1 MIRLNLKYTLLSGV
15 LFILLMSASLQGLA
29 QSEDSLKM
37 AFQISKSDHS
47 KAAILTE
54 LAWLKYEERD
64 YTRSLQYLNEASQF
78 ARLSESRDI
87 LSESWYLQG
96 QIYRDRNELSQAL
109 GSLLRARN
117 LFEELQDSAAIA
129 EVDFQMG
136 DMFWDIQVA
145 EKAAAYYEQGLL
157 YLNRD
162 KNEYW
167 PRLRKLALF
176 YRHTQDYDKAIMI
189 YADLRQQAL
198 QNADYESALHDNHQI
213 AQIMKLRGN
222 YEQALKIDSVI
233 LQRFLAQEDSAF
245 ISLAYNNLA
254 FDFFQSGR
262 NTLAI
267 ENYQNALN
275 FAGEREGMPKSM
287 LLRNLSI
294 AYQNK
299 GNIDESLINLREAY
313 RLASGRKRQQGEIAY
328 LLGVVF
334 YQKKDLY
341 NAGLYAVEAINLA
354 KSVDDAILLRDS
366 YALYSKVLKDGND
379 AIRALDYYEKYLQVN
394 DSIRFQEQ
402 MVSRENQREKLA
414 LEKMEKELQLSI
426 AGEEV
431 EDLAL
436 KQLKLQQEKQQN
448 ELELL
453 RREKELE
460 QSEKD
465 RILQSLELTR
475 ERHASE
481 LREQELKQLEQEKA
495 IQDLQLKQKE
505 VEEKERQKEIAL
517 LQSERERQKLEIEKQ
532 AEAQKRQRITIALF
546 ALIIVLVLS
555 GFIYARKQNQVLK
568 KQKKEIE
575 EKSEEIMSQNEEIM
589 TQKELIEVKNEEI
602 TDSIQYA
609 SRIQEAVLPALDV
622 MDRNLPK
629 HFVFYRPKD
638 IVSGDFYWAGE
649 AKGHTVLA
657 AVDCTGHGVPG
668 AFMSMLGI
676 SFLNEI
682 VIREEQLDAAAILE
696 RLRSEVVAA
705 LKQRGK
711 EGEAQDGMDMALCIV
726 SPEKKKLQFAG
737 ANNPLYRVRN
747 GELEKF
753 KADRMPVGFHHKID
767 VPFKAVTLYVKRGD
781 CFYIFSDGY
790 ADQFGGLDKKK
801 LKYRD
806 FQKLLLALHSETF
819 PKQGELLEKE
829 FEKWKGDMEQI
840 DDVLV
845 IGFRPI

>member
-1 MIRLNLKYTLLSGV
+1 
-15 LFILLMSASLQGLA
+15 
-29 QSEDSLKM
+29 M
-37 AFQISKSDHS
+37 AFQISKSDHN

-64 YTRSLQYLNEASQF
+64 YTWSLQYLNEALQF
-78 ARLSESRDI
+78 ARLSGSRDI

-96 QIYRDRNELSQAL
+96 QIYRERDELSQAL

-117 LFEELQDSAAIA
+117 LFEELKDSTAIA
-129 EVDFQMG
+129 EVDFQIG
-136 DMFWDIQVA
+136 DMFWDI
-145 EKAAAYYEQGLL
+145 KATDKASSYYEQGLP
-157 YLNRD
+157 YLNKN

-167 PRLRKLALF
+167 LRLRKLALF
-176 YRHTQDYDKAIMI
+176 YRHTHDYDKAIKI
-189 YADLRQQAL
+189 YADLRQKAL
-198 QNADYESALHDNHQI
+198 QKENYESALRDNHQI

-222 YEQALKIDSVI
+222 FEQALKIDSVI
-233 LQRFLAQEDSAF
+233 LKRFLAQEDSAF
-245 ISLAYNNLA
+245 ISQAYNNLA
-254 FDFFQSGR
+254 FDFFHSGR
-262 NTLAI
+262 NILAI
-267 ENYQNALN
+267 ENYKKALS
-275 FAGEREGMPKSM
+275 FAGERKEMPRVT

-294 AYQNK
+294 AYQNR
-299 GNIDESLINLREAY
+299 GNIDEALMKLREAY
-313 RLASGRKRQQGEIAY
+313 LLAFGRKRQQGEIAH
-328 LLGVVF
+328 LLGLVF

-341 NAGLYAVEAINLA
+341 NAGLYAQEAINLA
-354 KSVDDAILLRDS
+354 KTVDDPILLRDS
-366 YALYSKVLKDGND
+366 YALYSKILKDGND
-379 AIRALDYYEKYLQVN
+379 AIQALDYYEKYLQVN

-402 MVSRENQREKLA
+402 VISRENQREKLA

-431 EDLAL
+431 ENLAL

-448 ELELL
+448 ELKLL

-460 QSEKD
+460 QSEKE

-475 ERHASE
+475 ERHASD

-505 VEEKERQKEIAL
+505 AEEKERQKEIAL
-517 LQSERERQKLEIEKQ
+517 LQSEKERQQLEIEKQ

-568 KQKKEIE
+568 KQKREIE
-575 EKSEEIMSQNEEIM
+575 EKSDEIMSQNEEIM

-622 MDRNLPK
+622 LKEKLPK
-629 HFVFYRPKD
+629 HFVFYGPKD

-682 VIREEQLDAAAILE
+682 VVREEQLDAAAILE

-737 ANNPLYRVRN
+737 ANNPLYRIRN
-747 GELEKF
+747 GALEKIN
-753 KADRMPVGFHHKID
+753 ADRMPVGFHHKIE
-767 VPFKAVTLYVKRGD
+767 VPFKAVTLNVNKGD

-790 ADQFGGLDKKK
+790 ADQFGGPHKKK
-801 LKYRD
+801 MKYRN
-806 FQKLLLALHSETF
+806 FQKLLLGLHSENM
-819 PKQGELLEKE
+819 PEQGEKLKKE